1 MSHCQAWIPSWNGIK
16 NYTQMYVV
24 YLTQAK
30 FYQMTSVCDLKQ
42 TGSTAVGGPI
52 PQTTPTLL

>member
-1 MSHCQAWIPSWNGIK
+1 MSHCQAWNGIK

-30 FYQMTSVCDLKQ
+30 VYQMTSVCDLKQ
-42 TGSTAVGGPI
+42 TGSTALGGPI